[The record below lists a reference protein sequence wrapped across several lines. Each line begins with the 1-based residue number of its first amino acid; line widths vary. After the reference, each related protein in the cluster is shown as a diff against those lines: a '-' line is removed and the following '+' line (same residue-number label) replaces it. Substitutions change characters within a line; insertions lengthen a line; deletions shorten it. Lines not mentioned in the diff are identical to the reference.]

1 MNRTGCGNVFLWM
14 IAAVAWSLGMNNAA
28 AAPTQGDAHLPRDA
42 TASVAMVASAHPL
55 ASRAGVEILRQ
66 GGNAVDAAVA
76 VALALTVVEP
86 QSSGIGGGG
95 FMLLRLADGT
105 TEMLDFRERAPAGA
119 TPGLFYRNREL
130 NRDWV
135 HHGGRSVAVPG
146 AVAGFDLATRRYGKM
161 KWAALFEPAIRYA
174 TEGFAISEKLA
185 GVIADE
191 ADKLRR
197 YPASVALFLPD
208 GVPLK
213 PGQVLKNPA
222 LAATLQRIA
231 REGPSAFYRGAV
243 ARAIVNAVTSDEG
256 VMTLDDLVAYQPSI
270 RPPVRGQYR
279 GYEILSAPPP
289 SSGGTHVLQ
298 LLAIMENFDVRQ
310 MGHNT
315 PEYIHTLAEAMKW
328 AFADRERYMADPDFV
343 EVPFERLL
351 EKDYARQI
359 AARIE
364 AGKAAEIVYPRRL
377 EDPLNPGN
385 TSHLCVVDAEGN
397 VVSMTLTINFS
408 FGSRMVVPECGF
420 LLNDEMADF
429 SFDEGSVN
437 AVEGGKCPLSSMSP
451 TIVLREGR
459 PVMAVGSP
467 GAIRIITAVVQVL
480 MNVLDFG
487 MSMDEAIEA
496 PRFHCYSAGG
506 KAATLRLESRI
517 PQSKIE
523 ALEAWGHQV
532 EVRRAYDPYF
542 GGVQGIWIAEDG
554 LVTGGADSR
563 RDGACAGY

>member
-1 MNRTGCGNVFLWM
+1 
-14 IAAVAWSLGMNNAA
+14 
-28 AAPTQGDAHLPRDA
+28 
-42 TASVAMVASAHPL
+42 
-55 ASRAGVEILRQ
+55 
-66 GGNAVDAAVA
+66 
-76 VALALTVVEP
+76 
-86 QSSGIGGGG
+86 
-95 FMLLRLADGT
+95 
-105 TEMLDFRERAPAGA
+105 
-119 TPGLFYRNREL
+119 
-130 NRDWV
+130 
-135 HHGGRSVAVPG
+135 
-146 AVAGFDLATRRYGKM
+146 RYGKLD
-161 KWAALFEPAIRYA
+161 WAALFEPAIRCA
-174 TEGFAISEKLA
+174 TEGFVISEKLA

-197 YPASVALFLPD
+197 YPASAALFLP
-208 GVPLK
+208 GGEPLQ
-213 PGQVLKNPA
+213 PGQRLRNPA
-222 LAATLQRIA
+222 LAAKLQRIA
-231 REGPSAFYRGAV
+231 REGPSAFYRGEV
-243 ARAIVNAVTSDEG
+243 ARAIVNAVTSDGG
-256 VMTLDDLVAYQPSI
+256 VMTLGDLTAYKPSI
-270 RPPVRGQYR
+270 RPPVRGEYR

-298 LLAIMENFDVRQ
+298 LLAIMEHFGARAL
-310 MGHNT
+310 GHNT

-343 EVPFERLL
+343 EVPFERLI

-364 AGKAAEIVYPRRL
+364 AGKAAEFVYPRRL

-385 TSHLCVVDAEGN
+385 TSHLCVVDGEGN

-437 AVEGGKCPLSSMSP
+437 AVVGGKCPLSSMSP

-459 PVMAVGSP
+459 PVMAVGRP

-506 KAATLRLESRI
+506 KAATVRLESRI
-517 PQSKIE
+517 PPDTVE
-523 ALEAWGHQV
+523 ALKTWGHQV

-542 GGVQGIWIAEDG
+542 GGAQGIWIAEDG
-554 LVTGGADSR
+554 LLTGGADSR
-563 RDGACAGY
+563 RDSACAGY